1 VSAIASCRICGN
13 RNLTTILDLGDQALT
28 GVFPRDP
35 HRRITSG
42 ILDLVKCDA
51 KSGCG
56 LVQLGHS
63 YPLGEMYGENY
74 GYRSGLNRSM
84 VEHLKKKLGELTK
97 GVTLSPGDVVLDIG
111 SNDGTLLSFYPQ
123 SVRRIGIDPS
133 AEKFRKYYPPGI
145 ELVVDFFSADAFQKI
160 APGKR
165 AKIVTSI
172 AMFYDLEDPLS
183 FMTQVRDVL
192 ADDGI
197 WHLEQSYLP
206 LMLQRNA
213 YDTACHEHLEYYA
226 LRQIKWMADRCD
238 LQILDIQTND
248 INGGSFAITIARRGS
263 VKANSAVVEKMT
275 KDEAVFDTLVPYEEF
290 RERIET
296 QKKRLLDLLSKLRSE
311 GKKVFGYGA
320 STKGN
325 VVLQYCGL
333 TPREIPYIAEVNP
346 DKFGAYTP
354 GSKIPIIS
362 EAQAKAMKPDVFLV
376 LPWHFKQNFL
386 EREAQYLR
394 EGGKLLFPLPEVE
407 LVSQ

>member
-1 VSAIASCRICGN
+1 
-13 RNLTTILDLGDQALT
+13 
-28 GVFPRDP
+28 
-35 HRRITSG
+35 
-42 ILDLVKCDA
+42 
-51 KSGCG
+51 
-56 LVQLGHS
+56 
-63 YPLGEMYGENY
+63 
-74 GYRSGLNRSM
+74 
-84 VEHLKKKLGELTK
+84 
-97 GVTLSPGDVVLDIG
+97 
-111 SNDGTLLSFYPQ
+111 
-123 SVRRIGIDPS
+123 
-133 AEKFRKYYPPGI
+133 
-145 ELVVDFFSADAFQKI
+145 
-160 APGKR
+160 
-165 AKIVTSI
+165 
-172 AMFYDLEDPLS
+172 MFYDLEDPLS